1 MINFAYSTNCYQH
14 YADMIAYDKLCHKS
28 RSTPCFCAFVG
39 RWKEVSYAHSHEDIL
54 RTFRK
59 ELKAAEE
66 LPEVLAHGM
75 GNFMYLA
82 RLGTKEAMEQFFQYA
97 LETTKPDSEEEA
109 SVSK

>member
-1 MINFAYSTNCYQH
+1 M
-14 YADMIAYDKLCHKS
+14 
-28 RSTPCFCAFVG
+28 
-39 RWKEVSYAHSHEDIL
+39 SYAHSHEDIL

-97 LETTKPDSEEEA
+97 LETTKPESEEEA